1 MRLMTDRDNG
11 LKITIE
17 CDQPDCEGRVFFDP
31 EDAADDDALSGRCD
45 RCEQRYVMEGGRVR
59 PVTR

>member
-1 MRLMTDRDNG
+1 MRLMTDRGNG
-11 LKITIE
+11 LKFTIE
-17 CDQPDCEGRVFFDP
+17 CDQRDCDGRVLFDSD
-31 EDAADDDALSGRCD
+31 DAEEDALSGRCD

>member
-1 MRLMTDRDNG
+1 MTDRDNG

-17 CDQPDCEGRVFFDP
+17 CDQPDCDGRVYFDP
-31 EDAADDDALSGRCD
+31 DDADADTMVGRCD
-45 RCEQRYVMEGGRVR
+45 AGAHHYVMEGGRVR